1 MTKKTTLL
9 FFLAFMPASAQA
21 VEHLPPLPH
30 SLDDSKAF
38 ILAASMKLGHAM
50 GEMQKPDK
58 YGAGKSAPCNS
69 DNDCSDNEKCSS
81 NSCVPVCSLNS
92 CPSSE
97 FCLNEGN
104 HNYSCVEC
112 TSNEQCSGREICKNN
127 ACVDAC
133 VNNPCASNGQACSS
147 QDGHSY
153 MCYGCVSSNA
163 CDSGEMCDTATK
175 QCTDVCPNSCP
186 NQLCEVQNSHQAKCY
201 GCTSDEGCQTGET
214 CDLET
219 NECVPQSCGNAIL
232 AMRDDVAVANTDATF
247 IEAVASNKP
256 VILIEKTLATKN
268 ISIASKKLVGPHYFS
283 DIPACTALEKPVLK
297 QARNASNLRI
307 ELKDVELSDFSIE
320 HDAYN
325 LPASGNIHVH
335 NMNIE
340 SANGLQMNNG
350 GNVKFTG
357 TNFVKWVQLKNASL
371 SITGKFTTNQFKI
384 TNMNYTL
391 PSDVDFTIGTLDL
404 WDGSTFTANAPI
416 KTNKTGKWF
425 QLVNY
430 SKLIL
435 NADGNEFYIA
445 PGGVK
450 GFQIKGNLE
459 VNGSTTL
466 TNGSGNPVRPVY
478 GSTTVNAPF
487 IVNGPVS
494 DLLITTAEIN
504 STFKGNG
511 GEAYIGRMGANGY
524 LGNPDKI
531 SITSDTVD
539 IKKGARLEV
548 GGVCKMTSKDIQG
561 ETYKIPG
568 YKELNYFI
576 NLTEPPPFFDL
587 PCP

>member
-1 MTKKTTLL
+1 
-9 FFLAFMPASAQA
+9 
-21 VEHLPPLPH
+21 
-30 SLDDSKAF
+30 
-38 ILAASMKLGHAM
+38 MKLGHAM

-201 GCTSDEGCQTGET
+201 GCTSDEGCEAGET

-219 NECVPQSCGNAIL
+219 NECVPQSCGNAVL

-256 VILIEKTLATKN
+256 VILIEKTLSTKN
-268 ISIASKKLVGPHYFS
+268 ISIASKKVVGPHYFS

-297 QARNASNLRI
+297 QARNAFNLEI

-320 HDAYN
+320 YDVYN

-335 NMNIE
+335 NMNID
-340 SANGLQMNNG
+340 SANGLQMYNG

-357 TNFVKWVQLKNASL
+357 TNFMDDVRLTNVNL
-371 SITGKFTTNQFKI
+371 SIIGKFTAGYVSLSS
-384 TNMNYTL
+384 MDYTL
-391 PSDVDFTIGTLDL
+391 PSDVDFTIGTLAFYN
-404 WDGSTFTANAPI
+404 GTTFIANAPI
-416 KTNKTGKWF
+416 KATKTGEYF
-425 QLVNY
+425 QLSEK

-435 NADGNEFYIA
+435 NADGNEFYTV
-445 PGGVK
+445 GTK
-450 GFQIKGNLE
+450 GFQINGNLE

-466 TNGSGNPVRPVY
+466 TNGSGKPIRPLY
-478 GSTTVNAPF
+478 GSTHINAPF
-487 IVNGPVS
+487 TVNGPVG
-494 DLLITTAEIN
+494 DILINTAIIN
-504 STFKGNG
+504 STLKGNG
-511 GEAYIGRMGANGY
+511 GSASIGKMGANGY
-524 LGNPDKI
+524 LGNADKV
-531 SITSDTVD
+531 SFSSNLD

-548 GGVCKMTSKDIQG
+548 GGVCKMTSKDIIG
-561 ETYKIPG
+561 EKYKIPG
-568 YKELNYFI
+568 FEEYNYFN

>member
-1 MTKKTTLL
+1 
-9 FFLAFMPASAQA
+9 
-21 VEHLPPLPH
+21 
-30 SLDDSKAF
+30 
-38 ILAASMKLGHAM
+38 MKLGHAM

-153 MCYGCVSSNA
+153 ICYGCVSNNA
-163 CDSGEMCDTATK
+163 CDSGEMCDTVTQ

-201 GCTSDEGCQTGET
+201 GCTSDEGCEAGET

-283 DIPACTALEKPVLK
+283 DIPACTALETPVLK
-297 QARNASNLRI
+297 QARNASNLTI
-307 ELKDVELSDFSIE
+307 ELTDVELSDFSIE
-320 HDAYN
+320 HDVYN
-325 LPASGNIHVH
+325 LPASGNIHVR
-335 NMNIE
+335 NMNID
-340 SANGLQMNNG
+340 SANGLRMNDG

-357 TNFVKWVQLKNASL
+357 TNFMEGIQLKNATL
-371 SITGKFTTNQFKI
+371 SISGKFTANLFKI

-416 KTNKTGKWF
+416 KSDKEGRYI
-425 QLVNY
+425 QV
-430 SKLIL
+430 L
-435 NADGNEFYIA
+435 NNSRLFLNVDGNEFYLS
-445 PGGVK
+445 GK
-450 GFQIKGNLE
+450 GIQTSGNASFVE
-459 VNGSTTL
+459 INGSTSIVNTSTSSNDFRAIWSTGTL
-466 TNGSGNPVRPVY
+466 NI
-478 GSTTVNAPF
+478 NAPLT
-487 IVNGPVS
+487 VS
-494 DLLITTAEIN
+494 GSSSFLVYIGKTFNLN
-504 STFKGNG
+504 STLKGNG
-511 GEAYIGRMGANGY
+511 SSGYIKTMGQNGY
-524 LGNPDKI
+524 LGNVKTLTII
-531 SITSDTVD
+531 SPYN
-539 IKKGARLEV
+539 IKKGARVEV
-548 GGVCKMTSKDIQG
+548 GGVCKMASKNITG
-561 ETYKIPG
+561 VGSK
-568 YKELNYFI
+568 FS
-576 NLTEPPPFFDL
+576 LTEAPAEIFDL